1 MTTFEMMV
9 IATAGY
15 VAALMVLLAVAGA
28 HEGTERLRNTISR
41 FDIGGSDASR

>member
-28 HEGTERLRNTISR
+28 RESRKMLRR
-41 FDIGGSDASR
+41 FGK

>member
-15 VAALMVLLAVAGA
+15 VAALMVLFAVAGA
-28 HEGTERLRNTISR
+28 REGRLMIRRN
-41 FDIGGSDASR
+41 GQ

>member
-15 VAALMVLLAVAGA
+15 VALLMVLLAVAGA
-28 HEGTERLRNTISR
+28 REGVAMLRAREKGN
-41 FDIGGSDASR
+41 DQ